1 VKRNK
6 TTFGLHKGRV
16 LTDDELLA
24 LAGMQPKLATSE
36 DAAQRGCLADAL
48 EAAEQAA
55 WMCLLGFAFV
65 MGFAG
70 GLALV

>member
-1 VKRNK
+1 VNRNK
-6 TTFGLHKGRV
+6 TTFGLRKGRH
-16 LTDDELLA
+16 LTDDELLV
-24 LAGMQPKLATSE
+24 LAGMQPRLASAKGAE
-36 DAAQRGCLADAL
+36 RGSCLADAL

-65 MGFAG
+65 LGFAG